1 MITCPQGG
9 ITAVPGML
17 AAGMAAGIKK
27 GDVPDLALIVSEREA
42 SVAGVF
48 TLNKVVA
55 APVILDR
62 QQLRRGKGRAIVVNS
77 GNANACTG
85 RQGYADAVKVAA
97 LTAKALRLRPEDVFV
112 ASTGVIGKP
121 LPMERIEAAIP
132 VLASQLRRDGGE
144 DAARAIMTTDT
155 TIKMAAVS
163 DTIGGRTITL
173 GGIAKGSG
181 MIHPNMATML
191 AFLATDAAVPRA
203 ILQRGLRQAADRSF
217 NRIPV
222 DGDTS
227 TNDMVLCLANGVA
240 GNRPVAPGSGDARCF
255 QALLDYIC
263 LDLAKKIAWD
273 GEGATKFVELRVTRA
288 RTTREAV
295 RVAVAIAISSLV
307 KTAWFGEDA
316 NWGRIMAAIGRAG
329 GRVAP
334 DRIAIMYGE
343 VPVVSRGT
351 GLGPAAEEQANT
363 VLKGREFT
371 LTVDLGIGHAK
382 ATVWTTDLSPEYVK
396 INASYRS

>member
-1 MITCPQGG
+1 MKTGLTGG

-27 GDVPDLALIVSEREA
+27 GDVLDLALIVSEREA
-42 SVAGVF
+42 TAAGVF

-55 APVILDR
+55 APIILDR
-62 QQLRRGKGRAIVVNS
+62 QRLRRGKGQAILVNS

-85 RQGYADAVKVAA
+85 PQGYADAVQAAA
-97 LTAKALRLRPEDVFV
+97 LTAKALRFRPENVFV

-132 VLASQLRRDGGE
+132 MLASQLRRDGGE

-155 TIKMAAVS
+155 TVKMVVAT
-163 DTIGGRTITL
+163 DTLGGRTITV

-191 AFLATDAAVPRA
+191 AFLATDAVIPHAV
-203 ILQRGLRQAADRSF
+203 LQRGLRQAADRSF

-227 TNDMVLCLANGVA
+227 TNDMVLCLANGVTA
-240 GNRPVAPGSGDARCF
+240 NRPIKPGSADARRF
-255 QALLDYIC
+255 QALLEHVC
-263 LDLAKKIAWD
+263 LDLAKKIDWD
-273 GEGATKFVELRVTRA
+273 GEGATKLVELSVKGA
-288 RTTREAV
+288 RTEHDALL
-295 RVAVAIAISSLV
+295 VANTIATSSLV

-316 NWGRIMAAIGRAG
+316 NWGRIMAAIGRSGA
-329 GRVAP
+329 RIIE
-334 DRIAIMYGE
+334 DRIAIRFGH
-343 VPVVSRGT
+343 VPIVRRGT
-351 GLGPAAEEQANT
+351 GLGQHLEEQANA
-363 VLKGREFT
+363 VM
-371 LTVDLGIGHAK
+371 
-382 ATVWTTDLSPEYVK
+382 
-396 INASYRS
+396 